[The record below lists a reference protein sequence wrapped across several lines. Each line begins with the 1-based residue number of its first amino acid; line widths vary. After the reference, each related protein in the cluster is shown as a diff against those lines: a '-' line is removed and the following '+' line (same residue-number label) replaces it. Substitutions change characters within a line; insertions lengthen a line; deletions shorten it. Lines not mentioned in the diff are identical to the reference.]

1 MTVAIN
7 VDQPY
12 ASLIAHGIK
21 EWETRPYPPAG
32 WPGIPEGQRRMPGVR
47 VEPGQEVLIVS
58 NRSMAKGWACWLS
71 AWNDDDAD
79 RLNLMESLGWTLDES
94 ANGDGWCKVWKPSVP
109 LGAVVA
115 VARITDVVPITTHA
129 NLGDPECI
137 VAHGDG
143 SLDHCIPEDTDVN
156 GPQHITGSLVPDG
169 AHLIRDISDQPPYG
183 DWSPG
188 RWAWRLDDVRR
199 LTEPVTEYRVE
210 WDRSWTPPST
220 KPTPVRGR
228 QGVWRPDPAL
238 VEAVEHAI
246 GDDS

>member
-115 VARITDVVPITTHA
+115 VARITDVVPI
-129 NLGDPECI
+129 DVVPYP
-137 VAHGDG
+137 HGMDRWVWAPPG
-143 SLDHCIPEDTDVN
+143 RLDYCQLVYHEDY
-156 GPQHITGSLVPDG
+156 GGWGEHP
-169 AHLIRDISDQPPYG
+169 ADISDQLPYG
-183 DWSPG
+183 DWTPG

-238 VEAVEHAI
+238 VEAVERA
-246 GDDS
+246 S

>member
-47 VEPGQEVLIVS
+47 VEPGQVVRIVS

-115 VARITDVVPITTHA
+115 VARITDVVPIVEDYDDVCHA
-129 NLGDPECI
+129 YDGPAAVEHQDGKLWLWPEW
-137 VAHGDG
+137 DS
-143 SLDHCIPEDTDVN
+143 SLDEEPAD
-156 GPQHITGSLVPDG
+156 L
-169 AHLIRDISDQPPYG
+169 SDQLPYG
-183 DWSPG
+183 DWTPG

-199 LTEPVTEYRVE
+199 LTEPVREYEVIC
-210 WDRSWTPPST
+210 DVCDYPVPH
-220 KPTPVRGR
+220 PAMVPVRGR

-238 VEAVEHAI
+238 VAACGVEP
-246 GDDS
+246 

>member
-115 VARITDVVPITTHA
+115 VARITDVVPITKCSGEHHVCNSPSDVLLHHSPLHEPHA
-129 NLGDPECI
+129 
-137 VAHGDG
+137 DG
-143 SLDHCIPEDTDVN
+143 ETEH
-156 GPQHITGSLVPDG
+156 
-169 AHLIRDISDQPPYG
+169 DISDQLPYG

-238 VEAVEHAI
+238 VEAVERA
-246 GDDS
+246 S